1 MDNQAVPEITEIK
14 NESGTE
20 RQKRRRRLLDMTQ
33 ISLFTVLMIVSARIS
48 LMALP
53 IPFSLQLLTAILSGL
68 LLGPWKGAL
77 SQILYLVMGLSG
89 LPVFVSGGG
98 LAYIFKPTFGF
109 LLGFVVS
116 ALAAG
121 LFSRLLIV
129 ADKTAFRNYVV
140 ILTAG
145 AIALLLCYL
154 MGAAYYYLYLTSFA
168 SETAEKATFSGVA
181 AMTIIPLIWKD
192 LLLLIPLSELSRR
205 LIAIR
210 KWIA

>member
-1 MDNQAVPEITEIK
+1 MENQAVSEIK
-14 NESGTE
+14 EIEKEVMTE
-20 RQKRRRRLLDMTQ
+20 REKRRHRILDMTQ
-33 ISLFTVLMIVSARIS
+33 ISLFAVLMIVSARIS
-48 LMALP
+48 LIALP
-53 IPFSLQLLTAILSGL
+53 IPFSLQLLTAIISGL

-98 LAYIFKPTFGF
+98 LAYVLKPSFGF
-109 LLGFVVS
+109 LLGFVIS
-116 ALAAG
+116 ALTAG

-129 ADKTAFRNYVV
+129 QKTAVIRNYFV
-140 ILTAG
+140 ILAAG
-145 AIALLLCYL
+145 TIALILCYI
-154 MGAAYYYLYLTSFA
+154 MGASYYFLYLTSFA

-181 AMTIIPLIWKD
+181 AMTIIPFIWKD
-192 LLLLIPLSELSRR
+192 FLLLIPLAELSRR